1 MYKNP
6 ILVHTSLFM
15 RKYLSLFAC
24 FIVAVVLIRQRVA
37 YSETGKYKRELQ
49 VTTWDALGYYMY
61 LPGIFIYNDV
71 TELKWFPEIDQKYT
85 LSGGEVYQASK
96 HKNGNYVFKY
106 LGGVAI
112 LQAPFFAVGHFIA
125 KQYNYPP
132 DGFSPPYQY
141 AVAFGAVLWCIIAF
155 FILRRILLRYFKD
168 STVAVTLLLLA
179 LATNLI
185 QYISLDS
192 AMSHAWIFPL
202 YVLVLYTTIKCHET
216 QKGSW
221 AFLTGIIIGLATISR
236 PTELVM
242 LFIPLFWN
250 THTKE
255 AARQK
260 WQMVKANKVHI
271 YSAIAGGFIGVLPQL
286 IYWKI
291 ATGSF
296 IYDVG
301 SKWDFANPHWRVL
314 FGPEKGWFIYTPITI
329 CFIVGFFLM
338 KNMPF
343 RKSVLW
349 FCLLNIYIIIA
360 WHDWR
365 YGGSYSTRAL
375 SQSYA
380 VFALPF
386 AAVIERVNTTKWKW
400 LFYAVC
406 IYLVWMNFAQ
416 MYQYNEGKLEH
427 PLYTLFPKAT

>member
-1 MYKNP
+1 MLY
-6 ILVHTSLFM
+6 LGFM
-15 RKYLSLFAC
+15 RKYLSLIVC
-24 FIVAVVLIRQRVA
+24 IIVAAVLIQHRLSYSDICKHQRQL
-37 YSETGKYKRELQ
+37 K

-71 TELKWFPEIDQKYT
+71 TELKWFPDIDKQYN

-106 LGGVAI
+106 LGGVSI
-112 LQAPFFAVGHFIA
+112 LQAPFFFIGHTIA
-125 KQYNYPP
+125 KQYNFPQ

-141 AVAFGAVLWCIIAF
+141 SIAFGAVLWCIIAF
-155 FILRRILLRYFKD
+155 FVLRRILLRYFSD
-168 STVAVTLLLLA
+168 LTVAVTLLLLA

-185 QYISLDS
+185 QYVSVDS

-202 YVLVLYTTIKCHET
+202 YVLVLYTTIKWHDT
-216 QKGSW
+216 QKGFW
-221 AFLTGIIIGLATISR
+221 AFLTGLIIGLATISR
-236 PTELVM
+236 PTEAVM

-255 AARQK
+255 AAKQK
-260 WQMVKANKVHI
+260 WQMVKTHKTHI
-271 YSAIAGGFIGVLPQL
+271 YFTVLGGIIGVLPQL

-314 FGPEKGWFIYTPITI
+314 FGPEKGWFVYTPITI
-329 CFIVGFFLM
+329 CFIVGFFFM

-349 FCLLNIYIIIA
+349 FCLLNIYVIIA
-360 WHDWR
+360 WNDWR
-365 YGGSYSTRAL
+365 YGSSYSTRAL

-386 AAVIERVNTTKWKW
+386 AMFIEKINSTKWKW

-406 IYLVWMNFAQ
+406 IYLVWMNFSQ
-416 MYQYNEGKLEH
+416 MYQYNQGMLEH
-427 PLYTLFPKAT
+427 PLYKLM

>member
-1 MYKNP
+1 
-6 ILVHTSLFM
+6 M
-15 RKYLSLFAC
+15 RKYFSLIAC
-24 FIVAVVLIRQRVA
+24 LIIAIILIQQRVA
-37 YSETGKYKRELQ
+37 YSDVGYHKRELK

-61 LPGIFIYNDV
+61 LPGIFIYHDV
-71 TELKWFPEIDQKYT
+71 TELKWFPEIDKKYS

-106 LGGVAI
+106 LGGVSI
-112 LQAPFFAVGHFIA
+112 LQAPFFAIA
-125 KQYNYPP
+125 HMIAGPSGYTA

-141 AVAFGAVLWCIIAF
+141 AVAFGAVFWCIIAF
-155 FILRRILLRYFKD
+155 FILRLILLRYFSD
-168 STVAVTLLLLA
+168 NTVAITLLLLV

-185 QYISLDS
+185 QYISVDS

-202 YVLVLYTTIKCHET
+202 YVFVLYTTGKWHDT
-216 QKGSW
+216 QKGFW
-221 AFLTGIIIGLATISR
+221 ALITGIIIGLATISR
-236 PTELVM
+236 PTEAVI

-255 AARQK
+255 AAKQK
-260 WQMVKANKVHI
+260 WQMVSAHKAHI
-271 YSAIAGGFIGVLPQL
+271 YQAILGGFIGVLPQL

-291 ATGSF
+291 TTGSF

-301 SKWDFANPHWRVL
+301 SKWDFANPHFRVL

-329 CFIVGFFLM
+329 CFIIGFFFI

-380 VFALPF
+380 IFALPF
-386 AAVIERVNTTKWKW
+386 AAFIERINQTKWKW
-400 LFYAVC
+400 LFYTIS
-406 IYLVWMNFAQ
+406 IYFICMNFAQ
-416 MYQYNEGKLEH
+416 IYQYNEGKLDR
-427 PLYTLFPKAT
+427 PLYTLNA

>member
-1 MYKNP
+1 
-6 ILVHTSLFM
+6 M
-15 RKYLSLFAC
+15 RKYISLIAC
-24 FIVAVVLIRQRVA
+24 IVVAVVLIQQRVA
-37 YSETGKYKRELQ
+37 YSDVGSHKRELK

-61 LPGIFIYNDV
+61 LPGIFIHNDV
-71 TELKWFPEIDQKYT
+71 TELKWFPEIDKKYS

-106 LGGVAI
+106 LGGVSI
-112 LQAPFFAVGHFIA
+112 LQAPFFAIGHIIA
-125 KQYNYPP
+125 IQSSYPP
-132 DGFSPPYQY
+132 DGFSAPYQY
-141 AVAFGAVLWCIIAF
+141 AIAFGAVFWCIIAF
-155 FILRRILLRYFKD
+155 FILRRILLRYSSD
-168 STVAVTLLLLA
+168 GTVALTLLLLA

-185 QYISLDS
+185 QYISIDS

-202 YVLVLYTTIKCHET
+202 YVFVLYSTIKWHDT
-216 QKGSW
+216 QKGFW
-221 AFLTGIIIGLATISR
+221 ALLTGIIIGVATISR
-236 PTELVM
+236 PTEAVM

-250 THTKE
+250 THTEE
-255 AARQK
+255 AAKQK
-260 WQMVKANKVHI
+260 WRMVKAHKMHI
-271 YSAIAGGFIGVLPQL
+271 YLAILGGLIGVLPQL

-301 SKWDFANPHWRVL
+301 SKWDFANPHFRVL
-314 FGPEKGWFIYTPITI
+314 FGPEKGWFVYTPITI
-329 CFIVGFFLM
+329 CFIIGFFFM

-380 VFALPF
+380 IFALPL
-386 AAVIERVNTTKWKW
+386 AAFIERINQTKWKW
-400 LFYAVC
+400 LFYVVC
-406 IYLVWMNFAQ
+406 IYFVWMNFMQ
-416 MYQYNEGKLEH
+416 IYQYNEGKLEK
-427 PLYTLFPKAT
+427 PQYMSGN